1 MATIPILKNYP
12 IKINNTAI
20 PFSGTMSEKSDII
33 ENVNQSEAGTDIR
46 QVARVDK
53 LSVGITY
60 TMLSSFL
67 PTLEGWRDSLTAL
80 TVKIYDFQTAAYK
93 ERSMV
98 MRNYKKDLKDKSQDL
113 TVTTGIW
120 TVSFDLIEI

>member
-1 MATIPILKNYP
+1 MATIPILKDYP

-20 PFSGTMSEKSDII
+20 PFSGSMKEKSDII

-46 QVARVDK
+46 QVERVDK

-67 PTLEGWRDSLTAL
+67 STLEGWRDSLTAL
-80 TVKIYDFQTAAYK
+80 TVSIYDFQTAAYK

>member
-1 MATIPILKNYP
+1 MATIPILKDYP

-33 ENVNQSEAGTDIR
+33 ENVNKSEAGTDIR

-67 PTLEGWRDSLTAL
+67 STLEGWRDSLTAL
-80 TVKIYDFQTAAYK
+80 TVSIYDFQTAAYK